1 MTSASDGV
9 ASERKPHRLTR
20 RALLVGTGVAA
31 GALGATSI
39 GAVLAPSLQ
48 PEQDS
53 NLASSVGPV
62 AAAGIQ
68 QAGVSRPAIPQQH
81 CIVAVAELDRA
92 SLELSLLALGEQIL
106 GATDASNSNIAFFP
120 DGPQD
125 LTVTIGIGQG
135 ALAATNHPEL
145 AELVSLPAFS
155 GDAALPE
162 SRRAGDIFLSV
173 NSSDP
178 ALLEPA
184 LSTLTSSVHG
194 YRERWSDFGFR
205 AASTD
210 DISRNP
216 FGYHDGVIVPR
227 GKDELFENVWI
238 GEGPLSGG
246 TICVMRRFA
255 LDTATFRGLPASE
268 RDAVIGRE
276 QQTGAPLSGGVRGD
290 AVNLLTK
297 SDEGEFLIPT
307 RSHARAAHPSF
318 TGSDLMLRRSY
329 SYRAS
334 DTDHGLLFISFQKD
348 VETFSRTQL
357 RLDEIDS
364 LMDFTTPTATGAFVI
379 LPGFSAETPL
389 GSSLFR

>member
-145 AELVSLPAFS
+145 VS
-155 GDAALPE
+155 
-162 SRRAGDIFLSV
+162 RA
-173 NSSDP
+173 
-178 ALLEPA
+178 
-184 LSTLTSSVHG
+184 
-194 YRERWSDFGFR
+194 
-205 AASTD
+205 
-210 DISRNP
+210 
-216 FGYHDGVIVPR
+216 
-227 GKDELFENVWI
+227 
-238 GEGPLSGG
+238 
-246 TICVMRRFA
+246 
-255 LDTATFRGLPASE
+255 
-268 RDAVIGRE
+268 
-276 QQTGAPLSGGVRGD
+276 
-290 AVNLLTK
+290 
-297 SDEGEFLIPT
+297 
-307 RSHARAAHPSF
+307 
-318 TGSDLMLRRSY
+318 
-329 SYRAS
+329 
-334 DTDHGLLFISFQKD
+334 
-348 VETFSRTQL
+348 
-357 RLDEIDS
+357 
-364 LMDFTTPTATGAFVI
+364 
-379 LPGFSAETPL
+379 
-389 GSSLFR
+389 